1 MYKYIFSLLY
11 IILIIPLVTC
21 YLSEP
26 HAPFVITTPLKNTII
41 SRGSDVEITWELTPG
56 VKYPIY
62 GYAAASTTN
71 TIIGLLPVNSKRDE
85 RYVYKMDNN
94 IKLTDYSYTW
104 KVGDNIEPGKYL
116 IGIGFYYHEASPV
129 IQII

>member
-1 MYKYIFSLLY
+1 MNKFILLVIYIVTF
-11 IILIIPLVTC
+11 IKIVTC

-26 HAPFVITTPLKNTII
+26 HAPFIITKPLKNTLIK
-41 SRGSDVEITWELTPG
+41 RGSEVEIAWELTPG

-71 TIIGLLPVNSKRDE
+71 TIVGLLPVESKKDG
-85 RYVYKMDNN
+85 RYKYKMNN
-94 IKLTDYSYTW
+94 DIKLSDYSHTL
-104 KVGDNIEPGKYL
+104 KVGDNIEPGEYR